1 MLSGPDMKKI
11 LILIGAAAM
20 STFSLTSCAS
30 NQAAECCGSDG
41 ACCSGAVEHS
51 HK

>member
-1 MLSGPDMKKI
+1 MLFGPDMKKI

-20 STFSLTSCAS
+20 STFSLTSCATS
-30 NQAAECCGSDG
+30 KAKCCGSDG
-41 ACCSGAVEHS
+41 ACCAGAVEHS